1 MKNGDAYMDLDIDT
15 DSDEEEHTL
24 IDMEGNAITLR
35 DIRKDDMLEI
45 LEENIAMVFT
55 LKDKSSIENINA
67 RLEELQ
73 KELQLRKD
81 GKSKMEKYISSLDT
95 SIDYLTVYVDEY
107 DAMNEVDD
115 SDLMSEVRQR
125 GLNVVEFIN
134 ASKYDLRKF
143 ICQTLDI
150 NELYTDEEIFKML
163 KEIWKTQM

>member
-1 MKNGDAYMDLDIDT
+1 MAFRRWYNNIEVEGSADIDLNQLIKEHREDAIRLFT
-15 DSDEEEHTL
+15 D
-24 IDMEGNAITLR
+24 
-35 DIRKDDMLEI
+35 
-45 LEENIAMVFT
+45 
-55 LKDKSSIENINA
+55 
-67 RLEELQ
+67 EELQ

-115 SDLMSEVRQR
+115 SDLLSEVRQR
-125 GLNVVEFIN
+125 GLNTTEFIE

>member
-1 MKNGDAYMDLDIDT
+1 MAYRRWYNNIEVEGSADIDLNQLIKEHREDAIRLFT
-15 DSDEEEHTL
+15 D
-24 IDMEGNAITLR
+24 
-35 DIRKDDMLEI
+35 
-45 LEENIAMVFT
+45 
-55 LKDKSSIENINA
+55 
-67 RLEELQ
+67 EELQ
-73 KELQLRKD
+73 KELQLRED

-125 GLNVVEFIN
+125 GLNIVEFIN

-150 NELYTDEEIFKML
+150 NELYTDEEILNML

>member
-1 MKNGDAYMDLDIDT
+1 MAYKRWYNNIEVEGSADIDLNQLIKEHKEDAIRLFT
-15 DSDEEEHTL
+15 D
-24 IDMEGNAITLR
+24 
-35 DIRKDDMLEI
+35 
-45 LEENIAMVFT
+45 
-55 LKDKSSIENINA
+55 
-67 RLEELQ
+67 EELQ

>member
-1 MKNGDAYMDLDIDT
+1 MAYRKWYNNIEVEGSSDIDLNQLIKEHREDAIRLFT
-15 DSDEEEHTL
+15 D
-24 IDMEGNAITLR
+24 
-35 DIRKDDMLEI
+35 
-45 LEENIAMVFT
+45 
-55 LKDKSSIENINA
+55 
-67 RLEELQ
+67 EELQ
-73 KELQLRKD
+73 KELQLRED

-125 GLNVVEFIN
+125 GLNIVEFIN

-150 NELYTDEEIFKML
+150 NELYTDEEILKML
-163 KEIWKTQM
+163 KELWKTQM

>member
-1 MKNGDAYMDLDIDT
+1 MAFRRWYNNIEVEGSADIDLNQLIKEHREDAIRLFT
-15 DSDEEEHTL
+15 D
-24 IDMEGNAITLR
+24 
-35 DIRKDDMLEI
+35 
-45 LEENIAMVFT
+45 
-55 LKDKSSIENINA
+55 
-67 RLEELQ
+67 EELQ

-107 DAMNEVDD
+107 DAMNEVGD

-125 GLNVVEFIN
+125 GLNIVEFIN

-150 NELYTDEEIFKML
+150 NELYTDDEILKML

>member
-1 MKNGDAYMDLDIDT
+1 MAYRRWYNNIEVEGSADIDLNQLIKEHREDAIRLFT
-15 DSDEEEHTL
+15 D
-24 IDMEGNAITLR
+24 
-35 DIRKDDMLEI
+35 
-45 LEENIAMVFT
+45 
-55 LKDKSSIENINA
+55 
-67 RLEELQ
+67 EELQ
-73 KELQLRKD
+73 KELQLRES

-115 SDLMSEVRQR
+115 SDLMSEVKQR

-150 NELYTDEEIFKML
+150 NELYTDEEILKML

>member
-1 MKNGDAYMDLDIDT
+1 MAYRRWYNNIEVEGSADIDLNQIIKEHREDAIRLFT
-15 DSDEEEHTL
+15 D
-24 IDMEGNAITLR
+24 
-35 DIRKDDMLEI
+35 
-45 LEENIAMVFT
+45 
-55 LKDKSSIENINA
+55 
-67 RLEELQ
+67 EELQ
-73 KELQLRKD
+73 KELQLRES

-107 DAMNEVDD
+107 DAMNEVGD

-125 GLNVVEFIN
+125 GLNIVEFIN

>member
-1 MKNGDAYMDLDIDT
+1 MAFIRWYNNIEVEGSADIDLNQLIKEHREDAIRLFT
-15 DSDEEEHTL
+15 D
-24 IDMEGNAITLR
+24 
-35 DIRKDDMLEI
+35 
-45 LEENIAMVFT
+45 
-55 LKDKSSIENINA
+55 
-67 RLEELQ
+67 EELQ
-73 KELQLRKD
+73 KELQLREA

-125 GLNVVEFIN
+125 GLNIVEFIN

-150 NELYTDEEIFKML
+150 NELYTDEEILKML
-163 KEIWKTQM
+163 KEIWKTQI

>member
-1 MKNGDAYMDLDIDT
+1 MAFRRWYNNIEVEGSADIDLNQLIKEHREDAIRLFT
-15 DSDEEEHTL
+15 D
-24 IDMEGNAITLR
+24 
-35 DIRKDDMLEI
+35 
-45 LEENIAMVFT
+45 
-55 LKDKSSIENINA
+55 
-67 RLEELQ
+67 EELQ

-107 DAMNEVDD
+107 DAMNEVGD
-115 SDLMSEVRQR
+115 SNLMSEVKQR

-150 NELYTDEEIFKML
+150 NELYTDEEILKML

>member
-1 MKNGDAYMDLDIDT
+1 MAFRKWYNNIEVEGSADIDLNQLIKEHREDAIRLFT
-15 DSDEEEHTL
+15 D
-24 IDMEGNAITLR
+24 
-35 DIRKDDMLEI
+35 
-45 LEENIAMVFT
+45 
-55 LKDKSSIENINA
+55 
-67 RLEELQ
+67 EELQ

-115 SDLMSEVRQR
+115 SDLLSEVRQR

>member
-1 MKNGDAYMDLDIDT
+1 MAYRRWYNNIEVEGSADIDLNQLIKEHREDAIRLFT
-15 DSDEEEHTL
+15 D
-24 IDMEGNAITLR
+24 
-35 DIRKDDMLEI
+35 
-45 LEENIAMVFT
+45 
-55 LKDKSSIENINA
+55 
-67 RLEELQ
+67 EELQ

-107 DAMNEVDD
+107 DAMNEVGD

-150 NELYTDEEIFKML
+150 NELYTDDEILKML

>member
-1 MKNGDAYMDLDIDT
+1 MAFRRWYNNIEVEGSADIDLNQLIKEHREDAIRLFT
-15 DSDEEEHTL
+15 D
-24 IDMEGNAITLR
+24 
-35 DIRKDDMLEI
+35 
-45 LEENIAMVFT
+45 
-55 LKDKSSIENINA
+55 
-67 RLEELQ
+67 EELQ
-73 KELQLRKD
+73 KELQLRED

-95 SIDYLTVYVDEY
+95 IIDYLTVYVDEY

-125 GLNVVEFIN
+125 GLNIVEFIN

-150 NELYTDEEIFKML
+150 NELYTDDEILKML

>member
-1 MKNGDAYMDLDIDT
+1 MAFKRWYNNIEVEGSADIDLNQLIKEHREDAIRLFT
-15 DSDEEEHTL
+15 D
-24 IDMEGNAITLR
+24 
-35 DIRKDDMLEI
+35 
-45 LEENIAMVFT
+45 
-55 LKDKSSIENINA
+55 
-67 RLEELQ
+67 EELQ

-115 SDLMSEVRQR
+115 SDLLSEVRQR

-143 ICQTLDI
+143 ICQTLEI
-150 NELYTDEEIFKML
+150 NELYTDEEILKML

>member
-1 MKNGDAYMDLDIDT
+1 MAFRRWYNNIEVEGSADIDLNQLIKEHREDAIRLFT
-15 DSDEEEHTL
+15 D
-24 IDMEGNAITLR
+24 
-35 DIRKDDMLEI
+35 
-45 LEENIAMVFT
+45 
-55 LKDKSSIENINA
+55 
-67 RLEELQ
+67 EELQ

-150 NELYTDEEIFKML
+150 NELYTDDEILKML

>member
-1 MKNGDAYMDLDIDT
+1 MAFRRWYNNIEVEGSADIDLNQLIKEHREDAIRLFT
-15 DSDEEEHTL
+15 D
-24 IDMEGNAITLR
+24 
-35 DIRKDDMLEI
+35 
-45 LEENIAMVFT
+45 
-55 LKDKSSIENINA
+55 
-67 RLEELQ
+67 EELQ
-73 KELQLRKD
+73 KELQLREA
-81 GKSKMEKYISSLDT
+81 GKSKVEKYISSLDT

-115 SDLMSEVRQR
+115 SDLMSEVKQR

-150 NELYTDEEIFKML
+150 NELYTDEEILKML

>member
-1 MKNGDAYMDLDIDT
+1 MAYRRWYNNIEVEGSADIDLNQLIKEHREDAIRLFT
-15 DSDEEEHTL
+15 D
-24 IDMEGNAITLR
+24 
-35 DIRKDDMLEI
+35 
-45 LEENIAMVFT
+45 
-55 LKDKSSIENINA
+55 
-67 RLEELQ
+67 EELQ
-73 KELQLRKD
+73 KELQLREA

-125 GLNVVEFIN
+125 GLNIVEFVN

-150 NELYTDEEIFKML
+150 NELYTDEEILKML
-163 KEIWKTQM
+163 KEIWKTQV

>member
-1 MKNGDAYMDLDIDT
+1 MAYKRWYNNIEVEGSADIDLNQLIKEHREDAIRLFT
-15 DSDEEEHTL
+15 D
-24 IDMEGNAITLR
+24 
-35 DIRKDDMLEI
+35 
-45 LEENIAMVFT
+45 
-55 LKDKSSIENINA
+55 
-67 RLEELQ
+67 EELQ
-73 KELQLRKD
+73 KELQLRED

-150 NELYTDEEIFKML
+150 NELYTDEEILKML
-163 KEIWKTQM
+163 KEIWKTQI

>member
-1 MKNGDAYMDLDIDT
+1 MAFRKWYNNIEVEGSADIDLNQLIKEHREDAIRLFT
-15 DSDEEEHTL
+15 D
-24 IDMEGNAITLR
+24 
-35 DIRKDDMLEI
+35 
-45 LEENIAMVFT
+45 
-55 LKDKSSIENINA
+55 
-67 RLEELQ
+67 EELQ

-107 DAMNEVDD
+107 DAMNEVGD
-115 SDLMSEVRQR
+115 SNLMSEVKQR

-150 NELYTDEEIFKML
+150 NELYTDEEILKML

>member
-1 MKNGDAYMDLDIDT
+1 MAFRRWYNNIEVEGSADIDLNQLIKEHREDAIRLFT
-15 DSDEEEHTL
+15 D
-24 IDMEGNAITLR
+24 
-35 DIRKDDMLEI
+35 
-45 LEENIAMVFT
+45 
-55 LKDKSSIENINA
+55 
-67 RLEELQ
+67 EELQ
-73 KELQLRKD
+73 KELQLRES

-150 NELYTDEEIFKML
+150 NELYTDDEILKML
-163 KEIWKTQM
+163 KDIWKTQM

>member
-1 MKNGDAYMDLDIDT
+1 MAYRRWYNNIEVEGSADIDLNQLIKEHREDAIRLFT
-15 DSDEEEHTL
+15 D
-24 IDMEGNAITLR
+24 
-35 DIRKDDMLEI
+35 
-45 LEENIAMVFT
+45 
-55 LKDKSSIENINA
+55 
-67 RLEELQ
+67 EELQ
-73 KELQLRKD
+73 KELQLRED

-125 GLNVVEFIN
+125 GLNIVEFVN

-150 NELYTDEEIFKML
+150 NELYTDEEILKML
-163 KEIWKTQM
+163 KEIWKTQV

>member
-1 MKNGDAYMDLDIDT
+1 MAYRRWYNNIEVEGSADIDLNQLIKEHREDAIRLFT
-15 DSDEEEHTL
+15 D
-24 IDMEGNAITLR
+24 
-35 DIRKDDMLEI
+35 
-45 LEENIAMVFT
+45 
-55 LKDKSSIENINA
+55 
-67 RLEELQ
+67 EELQ

-115 SDLMSEVRQR
+115 SDLLSEVRQR

-150 NELYTDEEIFKML
+150 NELYTDEEILKML
-163 KEIWKTQM
+163 EELWKTQM

>member
-1 MKNGDAYMDLDIDT
+1 MAYRRWYNNIEVEGSADIDLNQLIKEHKEDAIRLFT
-15 DSDEEEHTL
+15 D
-24 IDMEGNAITLR
+24 
-35 DIRKDDMLEI
+35 
-45 LEENIAMVFT
+45 
-55 LKDKSSIENINA
+55 
-67 RLEELQ
+67 EELQ
-73 KELQLRKD
+73 KELQLRED

-107 DAMNEVDD
+107 DAMNEVGD

-125 GLNVVEFIN
+125 GLNIVEFIN

-150 NELYTDEEIFKML
+150 NELYTDDEILKML

>member
-1 MKNGDAYMDLDIDT
+1 MAYKRWYNNIEVEGSADIDLNQLIKEHREDAIRLFT
-15 DSDEEEHTL
+15 D
-24 IDMEGNAITLR
+24 
-35 DIRKDDMLEI
+35 
-45 LEENIAMVFT
+45 
-55 LKDKSSIENINA
+55 
-67 RLEELQ
+67 EELQ

-115 SDLMSEVRQR
+115 SDLLSEVRQR
-125 GLNVVEFIN
+125 GLNVVEFIA

-150 NELYTDEEIFKML
+150 NELYTDEEILKML
-163 KEIWKTQM
+163 KEIWKTQI

>member
-1 MKNGDAYMDLDIDT
+1 MAFRRWYNNIEVEGSADIDLNQLIKDHREDAIRLFT
-15 DSDEEEHTL
+15 D
-24 IDMEGNAITLR
+24 
-35 DIRKDDMLEI
+35 
-45 LEENIAMVFT
+45 
-55 LKDKSSIENINA
+55 
-67 RLEELQ
+67 EELQ

-143 ICQTLDI
+143 ICHTLDI
-150 NELYTDEEIFKML
+150 NELYTDEEILKML
-163 KEIWKTQM
+163 KEIWKTQI

>member
-1 MKNGDAYMDLDIDT
+1 MAYKRWYNNIEVEGSADIDLNQLIKEHRDDAIRLFT
-15 DSDEEEHTL
+15 D
-24 IDMEGNAITLR
+24 
-35 DIRKDDMLEI
+35 
-45 LEENIAMVFT
+45 
-55 LKDKSSIENINA
+55 
-67 RLEELQ
+67 EELQ

-115 SDLMSEVRQR
+115 SDLLSEVRQR

>member
-1 MKNGDAYMDLDIDT
+1 MAYKRWYNNIEVEGSADIDLNQLIKEHRDDAIRLFT
-15 DSDEEEHTL
+15 D
-24 IDMEGNAITLR
+24 
-35 DIRKDDMLEI
+35 
-45 LEENIAMVFT
+45 
-55 LKDKSSIENINA
+55 
-67 RLEELQ
+67 EELQ

-115 SDLMSEVRQR
+115 SDLLSEVRQR

-150 NELYTDEEIFKML
+150 NELYTDEEILKML
-163 KEIWKTQM
+163 EELWKTQM

>member
-1 MKNGDAYMDLDIDT
+1 MAFRRWYNNIEVEGSADIDLNQLIKEHREDAIRLFT
-15 DSDEEEHTL
+15 D
-24 IDMEGNAITLR
+24 
-35 DIRKDDMLEI
+35 
-45 LEENIAMVFT
+45 
-55 LKDKSSIENINA
+55 
-67 RLEELQ
+67 EELQ
-73 KELQLRKD
+73 KELQLREA

-150 NELYTDEEIFKML
+150 NELYTDEEILKML